1 MYLQSLVLTHATT
14 HSRDRWQQLM
24 LIEYKKHV
32 CSIKDCENSQEDFF
46 LCKEHIEKYVK
57 IVPSFDLYYE
67 LISNRIEE
75 YIENPPPSDWEGVF
89 VAKTK

>member
-1 MYLQSLVLTHATT
+1 M
-14 HSRDRWQQLM
+14 
-24 LIEYKKHV
+24 
-32 CSIKDCENSQEDFF
+32 
-46 LCKEHIEKYVK
+46 HIEKYVNN
-57 IVPSFDLYYE
+57 VPSFNLYYE